1 MMHTSKTLSATAVHI
16 GQDSDNYGL
25 RSDMLEPSPR
35 YTPSSPVSVDAG
47 NMSEGTPHGTA
58 SLANLRP
65 PKRYA
70 RRGFNELLD

>member
-1 MMHTSKTLSATAVHI
+1 MMNPTKTLSVAPVQI
-16 GQDSDNYGL
+16 RQDADVYGL

-35 YTPSSPVSVDAG
+35 YTPSSPVSFDAG
-47 NMSEGTPHGTA
+47 NTSEGAPHGAA

-65 PKRYA
+65 PRRYA